1 MKRLIVASLLVLIA
15 CGKSD
20 VTAED
25 AEKVVRETLSE
36 AREKDIVRIQ
46 VRLEKTE
53 LPSAEELQL
62 RKQIEEAIEREGIGR
77 VTVADAGVGHI
88 DISVEVDSTAD
99 AVPRIRDL
107 LETFG
112 VLDRSTVS
120 VGRMKDEG

>member
-1 MKRLIVASLLVLIA
+1 MKRFVVLLLLLLAA
-15 CGKSD
+15 CGKSG

-36 AREKDIVRIQ
+36 AREKDTVKIQ

-53 LPSAEELQL
+53 MPTAEELDL
-62 RKQIEEAIEREGIGR
+62 RRRIEEAIEQEGIGR
-77 VTVADAGVGHI
+77 ITVADAGVGHI

-112 VLDRSTVS
+112 VLERSTVS
-120 VGRMKDEG
+120 VASR

>member
-1 MKRLIVASLLVLIA
+1 MKCIALALSLLLLAA

-36 AREKDIVRIQ
+36 VQQKEVVKIQ

-53 LPSAEELQL
+53 MPTAEELEL
-62 RKQIEEAIEREGIGR
+62 RRQIEEAIEKEAIGR
-77 VTVADAGVGHI
+77 VVVADAGVGHI
-88 DISVEVDSTAD
+88 DVSVEVDSTME

-112 VLDRSTVS
+112 VLERSTVS
-120 VGRMKDEG
+120 VASK

>member
-1 MKRLIVASLLVLIA
+1 MRRWVVLLVLLAA
-15 CGKSD
+15 CGKSE

-25 AEKVVRETLSE
+25 AEKAVRETLS
-36 AREKDIVRIQ
+36 AVQEKDTVKIQ

-53 LPSAEELQL
+53 MPAAEELEL
-62 RKQIEEAIEREGIGR
+62 RRKIEEAIEKEGIGR

-112 VLDRSTVS
+112 VLERSTVS
-120 VGRMKDEG
+120 VASR

>member
-1 MKRLIVASLLVLIA
+1 MRRFAPLLLLLALA

-36 AREKDIVRIQ
+36 AREKDVVKIQ
-46 VRLEKTE
+46 VRLEKTA
-53 LPSAEELQL
+53 LPSAEELEL
-62 RKQIEEAIEREGIGR
+62 RRRIEETIEKEGIGR
-77 VTVADAGVGHI
+77 VTLADAGVGHI
-88 DISVEVDSTAD
+88 DVSVEVDSTAD

-112 VLDRSTVS
+112 VLERATVS
-120 VGRMKDEG
+120 IVPH

>member
-1 MKRLIVASLLVLIA
+1 MKWFVVLLVLLTA
-15 CGKSD
+15 CGKSE

-25 AEKVVRETLSE
+25 AEKAVRETLS
-36 AREKDIVRIQ
+36 AVQEKDTVKIQ

-53 LPSAEELQL
+53 MPTAEELEL
-62 RKQIEEAIEREGIGR
+62 RRKIEEAVEKEGIGR
-77 VTVADAGVGHI
+77 VTVADAGAGHL

-112 VLDRSTVS
+112 VLERSTVS
-120 VGRMKDEG
+120 VASR